1 MGDSS
6 RKSLS
11 KPESWRVIFAWVLV
25 SIALTFTVSSISY
38 DLGQASREA
47 EVEKANERYEYGE
60 DVRGKL
66 REARDT
72 AQDKSLLCIRALDQ
86 ISHEYAHKGN
96 ILQDVYLADTPEEME
111 RAKVR
116 VDQWHNTQDAVNDRI
131 DKITSEC
138 VDHK

>member
-25 SIALTFTVSSISY
+25 SIVLTFAVSSISY

-116 VDQWHNTQDAVNDRI
+116 VDQWHNTRDAVNARI